1 MEDDDDGS
9 PQVVPT
15 ASGCSSQVFSVGH
28 RPLKRDMKR
37 TLKGV
42 RDVMGTRGDRL
53 KEEESFRGT
62 TRVTGT
68 GEGERMRA
76 RAS

>member
-1 MEDDDDGS
+1 
-9 PQVVPT
+9 
-15 ASGCSSQVFSVGH
+15 
-28 RPLKRDMKR
+28 MKR